1 MSGNQEVQLAKLD
14 RMKQCAD
21 SLSCR
26 RKILLSYFGELIEE
40 DCGNCDVCKN
50 PPTFIDGTISAQKA
64 LSTSK
69 PNQRTRT
76 YWHCD

>member
-1 MSGNQEVQLAKLD
+1 MPGNQEVQLAKLD
-14 RMKQCAD
+14 RMK
-21 SLSCR
+21 L
-26 RKILLSYFGELIEE
+26 GELIEE
-40 DCGNCDVCKN
+40 DCENCDVYKN
-50 PPTFIDGTISAQKA
+50 PPTFIDGTIIAQKA